1 MVVPSQWVVRR
12 EVDAACLQP
21 GDVITAEVGP
31 DGQTAYTVHRRILLA
46 LDQIADLQRT
56 RAIEP
61 LSLGPCAAPSPAP
74 SAPPLVFGV
83 LRDRRRS
90 SAQTG

>member
-1 MVVPSQWVVRR
+1 MVVPSHWVVRR

-21 GDVITAEVGP
+21 GDVITAEVGS
-31 DGQTAYTVHRRILLA
+31 DGQTTYTVHRRVLLA
-46 LDQIADLQRT
+46 LDQIVELHGA

-61 LSLGPCAAPSPAP
+61 LSLGPSAAPTVT
-74 SAPPLVFGV
+74 PPVEPLAFGV

-90 SAQTG
+90 PMQTG